1 MEDMALPPAPLDP
14 AGPAG
19 DRPAKAEPVLPE
31 RSFEDTDAAWG
42 DRPGPDDDERL
53 LADRP
58 PHWDNY

>member
-1 MEDMALPPAPLDP
+1 VAVPPAPSDP
-14 AGPAG
+14 ANPAG
-19 DRPAKAEPVLPE
+19 RPAKAEPVVPE

-42 DRPGPDDDERL
+42 DHPDPDDDQRL